1 MTIFDYAVLSILV
14 VSVLLSVMRGV
25 VREVLSLA
33 GWVIAFMVANSWAAG
48 FAAMLPARIDGESLR
63 MLTAFVA
70 LFLSTLLAMSLVT
83 MLVSALVKTVGLG
96 LVDRFLGSLFG
107 LARGLLIVLLMV
119 LSAGLTA
126 LPQESFW
133 QQAML
138 SKPLETAAL
147 KLTTW
152 LPQDLSSRIHYDR

>member
-1 MTIFDYAVLSILV
+1 M
-14 VSVLLSVMRGV
+14 VSVLLSMARGV

-33 GWVIAFMVANSWAAG
+33 GWVIAFMVANSLAAG
-48 FAAMLPARIDGESLR
+48 FAAMLPASIDGESLR

-70 LFLSTLLAMSLVT
+70 LFLSALLAMSLVT

-119 LSAGLTA
+119 LSAGLTS

-152 LPQDLSSRIHYDR
+152 LPQDLSSRIHYGR